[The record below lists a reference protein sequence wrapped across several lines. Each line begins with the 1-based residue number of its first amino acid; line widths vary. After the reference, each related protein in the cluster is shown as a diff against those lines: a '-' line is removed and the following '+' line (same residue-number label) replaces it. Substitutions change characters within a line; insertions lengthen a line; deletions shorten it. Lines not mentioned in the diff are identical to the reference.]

1 MSSNLPLD
9 RKNLSSSTE
18 QSSAVQILYD
28 GENPACVQEIAFWQ
42 ERYRTQSPLS
52 PFKTTFV
59 DLSRGELEG
68 VDLNW
73 RGKILV
79 LLPNAEILQEQFV
92 FQYLAKHLGLG
103 LLSQVARWPG
113 VGNLFWG
120 WYQTWVITTL
130 PYSGRWSWQFQ
141 GTFATLPQ
149 PAIEESALP
158 EQGLPRVEEGDL
170 AANGDNNDGV
180 ENITAEAS
188 PDKSGSEDLDLED
201 LWAISPPQ
209 EESQTFDSLTGE
221 DLNVEIIEGIQ
232 SLEATLPV
240 SPENIDLD
248 LDLLELELED
258 WGEQSGKISG
268 EIPDFSDHPLDLAG
282 VEVDFSEL
290 SDLDSLARLL
300 EEPPDDEINESA
312 VTDPRDENPDS
323 FHAMNT
329 LIESS
334 GEAGNLGI
342 PMGGFREQSS
352 APLPSRLDQTMKVPV
367 RQLDTLSNLIAEI
380 VVSRNCMESEHERAR
395 QFLNNLL
402 YQMQQLS
409 DLGQRF
415 QDLYERSLLENALIS
430 TRQSFA
436 HPSLYLHP
444 QRSDKEFDALEMDHF
459 NEFHLLSQEMIEI
472 IVRARESASDI
483 DYVINE
489 PLDYIA
495 RHFRQV
501 TTQVQ
506 EGLNRARMVPFEQG
520 TIRLPRAIREVA
532 SQSGK
537 EAYLVVEGR
546 ETLVDKVLLEQLYDP
561 LTHLINNA
569 IIHGIEHPEERKKI
583 GKDPCGKISIQAFY
597 QGNQTII
604 VVKDDGAG
612 IDIKRVR
619 IKALNKGL
627 INLMQAQTWKDIDL
641 LDLIF
646 SPGLSTRD
654 EADTF
659 AGRGVGLDVV
669 KTKIENIRGKISVDS
684 IEGQGTRF
692 TIRLPLTLSIA
703 RALCCISNR
712 ARLAFPMDSVEDM
725 LDLHE
730 DQVRQDR
737 EKVRYIQWRGQ
748 EIVLKPLSDLLKY
761 NRFMGRS
768 TVYAGGSGDENM
780 LSIVILR
787 TTEDYLA
794 LQVDRVEGEREI
806 VIKQL
811 ERPVPKPPGVAGVT
825 VLSDGQILPILDV
838 LELAEIAKGRLRQ
851 PLDRFWKRFTPAV
864 NYAPVEYQPVVLI
877 VDDSITVRELLSM
890 TFKKGS
896 YRVEQARDGR
906 EAWEKLRSGLPC
918 DLIFCDIEMPRMTG
932 LELLEKLQRD
942 PKLKQIPIA
951 MLTSRGADRHRQ
963 LATQLGARAY
973 FTKPYLE
980 EMLLEAAQRMLKE
993 AQE

>member
-9 RKNLSSSTE
+9 RNNLSPSAE
-18 QSSAVQILYD
+18 HSSAVQILYD
-28 GENPACVQEIAFWQ
+28 GENLACIQEIAFWQ
-42 ERYRTQSPLS
+42 ERYRTRSPLF
-52 PFKTTFV
+52 PFKITFV
-59 DLSRGELEG
+59 DLSLGG
-68 VDLNW
+68 VDLNG

-79 LLPNAEILQEQFV
+79 LLPDGKVLREQFV

-103 LLSQVARWPG
+103 LLFQVARWPG
-113 VGNLFWG
+113 LGNLFWG
-120 WYQTWVITTL
+120 WYQTWVTKTL

-141 GTFATLPQ
+141 GNLPRL
-149 PAIEESALP
+149 PEESHLL
-158 EQGLPRVEEGDL
+158 ESE
-170 AANGDNNDGV
+170 
-180 ENITAEAS
+180 
-188 PDKSGSEDLDLED
+188 PDDHSFDMSELED
-201 LWAISPPQ
+201 LLSDPLPSPDTSTVERLTVESFSSLDSLEEAVLDAEILEDIQ
-209 EESQTFDSLTGE
+209 GLEVNLQLEES
-221 DLNVEIIEGIQ
+221 
-232 SLEATLPV
+232 LPDAA
-240 SPENIDLD
+240 ENIDLD
-248 LDLLELELED
+248 LDLLDLELED
-258 WGEQSGKISG
+258 WGAHSTGVSEEGLDPPNL
-268 EIPDFSDHPLDLAG
+268 PDKPSVALDDLDLSK
-282 VEVDFSEL
+282 F
-290 SDLDSLARLL
+290 SDLDSLLL
-300 EEPPDDEINESA
+300 EAPLPEEPRTSA
-312 VTDPRDENPDS
+312 AEEPFDENADLS
-323 FHAMNT
+323 LSWHSMNT

-334 GEAGNLGI
+334 GEAGNLGM
-342 PMGGFREQSS
+342 PLGGFMEQFS
-352 APLPSRLDQTMKVPV
+352 ALLPRRLDQTMKVPV
-367 RQLDTLSNLIAEI
+367 RQLDSLSNLIAEM
-380 VVSRNCMESEHERAR
+380 VVSRNCMESEYERVR

-402 YQMQQLS
+402 YQMQLLS
-409 DLGQRF
+409 DVGQRF
-415 QDLYERSLLENALIS
+415 QDLYERSLLENALMTS
-430 TRQSFA
+430 RQSFS
-436 HPSLYLHP
+436 HPNWYLHP
-444 QRSDKEFDALEMDHF
+444 QRTEKEFDALEMDHF
-459 NEFHLLSQEMIEI
+459 SEFHLLSQEMIEL

-532 SQSGK
+532 SRSGK

-546 ETLVDKVLLEQLYDP
+546 DTLVDKVLLEQLYDP

-569 IIHGIEHPEERKKI
+569 VIHGIESPEERQKM

-612 IDIKRVR
+612 IDAEKVR
-619 IKALNKGL
+619 MKALKKGL
-627 INLMQAQTWKDIDL
+627 INLMQAQTWKDIDI
-641 LDLIF
+641 LDFIF

-654 EADTF
+654 EVDTF

-684 IEGQGTRF
+684 VQGKGTRF

-725 LDLHE
+725 LDLPE
-730 DQVRQDR
+730 DQVKQDQEQR
-737 EKVRYIQWRGQ
+737 SYIQWRDQ
-748 EIVLKPLSDLLKY
+748 KIVLKSLTDLLKY
-761 NRFMGRS
+761 NRSMGRS
-768 TVYAGGSGDENM
+768 TVYAGGSGDDDM

-794 LQVDRVEGEREI
+794 FQVDRVEGEREI

-811 ERPVPKPPGVAGVT
+811 ERPIPKPPGIAGVT

-838 LELAEIAKGRLRQ
+838 LELAEIAQGRFRQ
-851 PLDRFWKRFTPAV
+851 PLDRLWKRSTPAV
-864 NYAPVEYQPVVLI
+864 SEPQVQYQPVVLI

-890 TFKKGS
+890 TFKKGN

-942 PKLKQIPIA
+942 PNLKKIPIA

-980 EMLLEAAQRMLKE
+980 EVLLEAAQQMLE
-993 AQE
+993 QDP